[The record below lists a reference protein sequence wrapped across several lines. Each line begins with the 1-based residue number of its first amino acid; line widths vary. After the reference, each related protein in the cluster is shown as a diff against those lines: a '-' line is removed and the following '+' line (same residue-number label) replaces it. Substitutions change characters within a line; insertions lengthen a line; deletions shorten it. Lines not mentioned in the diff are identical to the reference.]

1 MGVSSGD
8 AVSSKDEV
16 ERNRASVCDDGVGR
30 GRKNRSKVDVM
41 ENSDGVM
48 GGKEVDRVG
57 EEEG

>member
-30 GRKNRSKVDVM
+30 GRKNCSKV
-41 ENSDGVM
+41 ENSDGVT